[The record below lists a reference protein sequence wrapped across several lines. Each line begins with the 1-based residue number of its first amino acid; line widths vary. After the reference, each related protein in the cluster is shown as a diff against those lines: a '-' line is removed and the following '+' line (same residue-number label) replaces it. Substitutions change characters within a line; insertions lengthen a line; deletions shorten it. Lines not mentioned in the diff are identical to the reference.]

1 MIGPILR
8 RARKGNSRR
17 IIMEAHLPHFSHNPR
32 PAPFSATP
40 RNTNQK
46 PARFSSVR
54 VGRNSIRPTDGHTR
68 GRMGKKMDRISSVR
82 VGAYCIRLYKRPRQ
96 RPNES
101 NPHPKIHSPNK
112 TRPYSHPVSHST
124 DKNEPQNTHFLI
136 HSTIVMVVCRAYAIR
151 PYTGTRKNGDFLLH
165 RLKTN
170 RKPDEFSS
178 VRVGAHCIC
187 PTNGHARGR
196 MNLIP
201 TQKSIPRPKTNLN
214 PAGFSNPRPKNIL
227 NLDA

>member
-17 IIMEAHLPHFSHNPR
+17 IIMEARLPHFSHNPR
-32 PAPFSATP
+32 PAPFSSPP

-54 VGRNSIRPTDGHTR
+54 VGRNSIRPIDGHTGGRTDRKNAIFSGTRVGAYCIRPTDGHTR

-112 TRPYSHPVSHST
+112 TRPYSHPVSHSPT
-124 DKNEPQNTHFLI
+124 ENEPQP
-136 HSTIVMVVCRAYAIR
+136 R
-151 PYTGTRKNGDFLLH
+151 
-165 RLKTN
+165 
-170 RKPDEFSS
+170 
-178 VRVGAHCIC
+178 RVFQS
-187 PTNGHARGR
+187 PTEKH
-196 MNLIP
+196 LQP
-201 TQKSIPRPKTNLN
+201 
-214 PAGFSNPRPKNIL
+214 
-227 NLDA
+227 